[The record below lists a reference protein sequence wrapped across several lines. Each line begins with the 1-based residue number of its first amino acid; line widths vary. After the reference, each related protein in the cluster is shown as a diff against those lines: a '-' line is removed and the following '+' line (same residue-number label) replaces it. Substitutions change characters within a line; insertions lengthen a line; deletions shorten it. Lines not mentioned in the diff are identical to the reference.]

1 MLRVCGRASR
11 KSVGRALKAL
21 LTVLVLLLFATVSLH
36 AQDRARRQAAAEDST
51 LVRHV
56 VVTVNKSRTI
66 TFPSPFKTASIA
78 STEIADIT
86 PLTDRS
92 IYIQGKKIGTTNVS
106 IFDQNMQ
113 LVELLDLEVTIDTGS
128 LQDKIRAR
136 TGHNWIRVTSNSGEV
151 VLSGT
156 APDAV
161 SADQAVALAKS
172 VVKTSEIVNA
182 IAVAPAQQ
190 VMLKV
195 RFLEASRS
203 AERDL
208 GVNWFATNSS
218 GSRGFSIGRGT
229 PNIGPVP
236 TTTTT
241 TSGSTTTTT
250 ATANNTGGISL
261 IKSSGALLST
271 ASGEPFGVVLANLIN
286 GGTNIDVMVSALET
300 KGLVRRLAEPNLVAL
315 SGDEARFLAGG
326 EFPVPIAVS
335 TTTGAGITPT
345 IEFKKFGVS
354 LGFVPTV
361 LGRGLIN
368 LRIAPE
374 VSELDFSNAVTI
386 SGTVI
391 PSLVVRN
398 AQTTIELRDGQSFAI
413 AGLLQSRGARNI
425 DQVPWLGT
433 VPVLGA
439 LFRSSAYQN
448 QESDLVIIVTPHLVQ
463 PTTPVDRLATPFDQR
478 LPSNDSDFFING
490 QLEVPKRYTDYVTSG
505 GELNGPYGAI
515 VGIQQGPN
523 QPVYK
528 NGVRK

>member
-1 MLRVCGRASR
+1 VAFTT
-11 KSVGRALKAL
+11 VALQ
-21 LTVLVLLLFATVSLH
+21 
-36 AQDRARRQAAAEDST
+36 AQERGRRQSSDANSP
-51 LVRHV
+51 LVRHLAV
-56 VVTVNKSRTI
+56 IVNKAQTV
-66 TFPSPFKTASIA
+66 TFPAPFKTASIA
-78 STEIADIT
+78 STDIADIT

-92 IYIQGKKIGTTNVS
+92 IYIQGKKVGTTNVS
-106 IFDQNMQ
+106 IFDQSMQ
-113 LVELLDLEVTIDTGS
+113 LVELIDLEVTIDAAS
-128 LQDKIRAR
+128 LQQRIRAR
-136 TGHNWIRVTSNSGEV
+136 TGSSTIRVSSSNGEV

-161 SADQAVALAKS
+161 AADRAVALAKS
-172 VVKTSEIVNA
+172 MVKATEIVNA

-195 RFLEASRS
+195 RFLEAIRS

-208 GVNWFATNSS
+208 GVNWFVSNSN
-218 GSRGFSIGRGT
+218 GSRGFSTGRGT

-236 TTTTT
+236 TLTTTTSGNTTTT
-241 TSGSTTTTT
+241 TS
-250 ATANNTGGISL
+250 TANNTGGISL

-271 ASGEPFGVVLANLIN
+271 ASGEPFGVVLANLVN
-286 GGTNIDVMVSALET
+286 GGTNIDVMVNALET

-326 EFPVPIAVS
+326 EFPVPIAVA

-361 LGRGLIN
+361 LGRGQIN

-425 DQVPWLGT
+425 DQVPWLGS

-463 PTTPVDRLATPFDQR
+463 PTTPADRLATPLDQR

-490 QLEVPKRYTDYVTSG
+490 QMEVPKRYSDYVTSG
-505 GELNGPYGAI
+505 GEVHGPYGAI
-515 VGIQQGPN
+515 IGVQQGSE